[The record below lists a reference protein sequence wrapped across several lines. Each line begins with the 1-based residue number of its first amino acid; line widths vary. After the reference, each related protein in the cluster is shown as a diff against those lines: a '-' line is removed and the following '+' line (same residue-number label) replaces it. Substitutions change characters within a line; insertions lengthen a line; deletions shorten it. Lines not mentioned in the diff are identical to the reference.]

1 MRRLVIAVGM
11 LILTMLFSA
20 CGMKLPHIEF
30 PTQSSDPQ
38 TLEAATAAAPEITD
52 RQTSATSP
60 GGVI

>member
-1 MRRLVIAVGM
+1 MRRLVMAVGM

-30 PTQSSDPQ
+30 PAQSSDPQ
-38 TLEAATAAAPEITD
+38 TLEAATAAPEITD

-60 GGVI
+60 GV